1 MDWRMQSNAR
11 VFAVYPQLPDV
22 EAMMQCLG
30 RGARDMSTNLGT
42 IYVLKDQSSEATVK
56 DGLLLSE
63 GYDWAEGAQV
73 LKALAAM
80 EAMSAEDRAYGAKY
94 LPRNWIT
101 TRAKFFQRMDPH
113 WCARLK
119 ALMEGSS

>member
-42 IYVLKDQSSEATVK
+42 IYVLKDQWSEATVK

-63 GYDWAEGAQV
+63 GYDWAEGAQI

-80 EAMSAEDRAYGAKY
+80 EDRAYGAKY
-94 LPRNWIT
+94 LPRYWIT

-119 ALMEGSS
+119 ALMEGSA